1 MVIIKQISCNITIC
15 ILNKMAIP
23 NNKIIRMLDSIKTC
37 RKQIKRNNFKIA
49 KGTISKMMKM
59 NKITFK
65 NKMMRLKMKVEIM
78 SLIKILREE
87 TMNNKTMIIQIQK
100 IIKIKMEIH
109 SSLILIMRKK
119 GII

>member
-1 MVIIKQISCNITIC
+1 
-15 ILNKMAIP
+15 MAIL
-23 NNKIIRMLDSIKTC
+23 NNKIIRMLDSIKTY

-49 KGTISKMMKM
+49 KGMISKMMKM
-59 NKITFK
+59 NKIMFK
-65 NKMMRLKMKVEIM
+65 NKMMKLKMKEEIK
-78 SLIKILREE
+78 SLIKTLREE

-119 GII
+119 VII